1 MNTLKSA
8 LALMRLLPRRL
19 AVIFGVGV
27 ATEILMLGCTLIL
40 RAFIGDVPNPA
51 LRMFLSVPFYATLV
65 LGVIIV
71 AAVMLLL
78 LVTLVDWLDGGR

>member
-1 MNTLKSA
+1 
-8 LALMRLLPRRL
+8 
-19 AVIFGVGV
+19 
-27 ATEILMLGCTLIL
+27 MLGCTLIL

-51 LRMFLSVPFYATLV
+51 LRMFLSVPFYGHVLV

-78 LVTLVDWLDGGR
+78 LVIPEFDWLDGGR